1 MAWGFHL
8 LLDCA
13 GCNSRIRDK
22 ESIKQFVF
30 KLVDKI
36 EMKAVGQ
43 PILEYLTPT
52 KENTGYSLMQMIE
65 TSNITAHFVESNNT
79 AYIDVFSCK
88 EFDPEVAKQVVQEFF
103 EPTKVATNFLTRHA

>member
-1 MAWGFHL
+1 MAWGYHL

-30 KLVDKI
+30 DLINKI
-36 EMKAVGQ
+36 DMKAVGQ
-43 PILEYLTPT
+43 PVLEHLSPT

-88 EFDPEVAKQVVQEFF
+88 EFDPKVAEQVVVDFF
-103 EPTKVATNFLTRHA
+103 EPTSISKNFLTRHA